1 MTKLVYTREELLRS
15 HDYATPQ
22 IVAGQRCHGG
32 FLADGRY
39 VPPRTLVREPAIEA
53 WSLALRERGGDWLA
67 ADSSLLAG
75 VRYPSEAQQKLLLQE
90 GLGQTFWNML
100 TITGLIEARGR
111 VLAEIDFPDFQAIT
125 DTDLSTWALGHLGK
139 GLIEAHGLDEGG
151 EPAAGIGGHDVMWF
165 ALRDLAF
172 GETDFPQPVPAA
184 NIGRE
189 DAGRLFPA
197 LPEAYERTIS
207 FLLNLLLIEFRA
219 ERGFAF
225 SQSLLRD
232 PELFRDRRAQAEEAA
247 EVVERIRTD
256 ERIHVDSLRLYLGE
270 LRSLTLRGS
279 DGNAISGVEVV
290 DRSWDVLVHWAT
302 VEQPP
307 LVAAQQKELLCKR
320 IAQHPES
327 ERVLA
332 RFHELEE
339 AA

>member
-1 MTKLVYTREELLRS
+1 VTRLVYSREELLAS
-15 HDYATPQ
+15 HDYAKPQ

-39 VPPRTLVREPAIEA
+39 VPPRALHREPAVAA
-53 WSLALRERGGDWLA
+53 WTAALRERGGELLA

-75 VRYPSEAQQKLLLQE
+75 IRYPSEAQQKLLLQE

-100 TITGLIEARGR
+100 TITGMIEARGR
-111 VLAEIDFPDFQAIT
+111 ILADLPLPDFQEIT
-125 DTDLSTWALGHLGK
+125 DTDVSTWALGHLGE
-139 GLIEAHGLDEGG
+139 GLIVAHGIDEGG
-151 EPAAGIGGHDVMWF
+151 EPEKGIGGHDVMWF

-172 GETDFPQPVPAA
+172 GETDYPQPQPAA
-184 NIGRE
+184 NIARE
-189 DAGRLFPA
+189 ASGRLFPA

-225 SQSLLRD
+225 SQSLLLD
-232 PELFRDRRAQAEEAA
+232 EDLFRDRRPQATEAA

-256 ERIHVDSLRLYLGE
+256 ERIHVSSLRLYMGE

-279 DGNAISGVEVV
+279 DGSEIPGAEVV
-290 DRSWDVLVHWAT
+290 DRLWEILVHWAT

-307 LVAAQQKELLCKR
+307 LAAAQQKELLTKR
-320 IAQHPES
+320 IAAHPES
-327 ERVLA
+327 ERVLC